1 MAYGATFDIEAP
13 AAALDKA
20 QVGLRIVIVIVIG
33 WLANW
38 IVGAAYWVLPILA
51 AIMISQKGADQYLAE
66 AEKGPVRWIR
76 YLMAFFSYISLAS
89 DKLAFDDPDSVNF
102 KVTTSGKPT
111 VGSALLRIIL
121 AIPHAL
127 VLGILGFVFFIVW
140 IIAAISILANGTYPD
155 WAFNFIR
162 GYLKWN
168 ARVLAYMASLV
179 DEYPPFSFEDGSAP
193 VATAS
198 PPPAPPSPPAAAPPS
213 DGPPPAQ

>member
-1 MAYGATFDIEAP
+1 MAYGATFDIAAP
-13 AAALDKA
+13 AAPLDKA
-20 QVGLRIVIVIVIG
+20 QVGLRIVIVIVVS
-33 WLANW
+33 WLASW

-51 AIMISQKGADQYLAE
+51 AIMISQKGPEQYLAD

-89 DKLAFDDPDSVNF
+89 DKLSFDDPDSVNF

-121 AIPHAL
+121 GIPHAL
-127 VLGILGFVFFIVW
+127 VLGILGFVFFFVW
-140 IIAAISILANGTYPD
+140 IIAAISILASGTYPD

-179 DEYPPFSFEDGSAP
+179 DEYPPFSFEDGGATVAP
-193 VATAS
+193 S
-198 PPPAPPSPPAAAPPS
+198 PPPAPP
-213 DGPPPAQ
+213 AQ

>member
-1 MAYGATFDIEAP
+1 MAYAATFDIQPP
-13 AAALDKA
+13 AGPLDKA

-51 AIMISQKGADQYLAE
+51 AIMVSQKGPEQYLAD

-102 KVTTSGKPT
+102 HVTPTGKPT
-111 VGSALLRIIL
+111 VGSALLRIIMG
-121 AIPHAL
+121 IPHAL
-127 VLGILGFVFFIVW
+127 VLGLLGFVFFFVW
-140 IIAAISILANGTYPD
+140 IIAAISILVNGTYPD
-155 WAFNFIR
+155 WAFSYIR

-179 DEYPPFSFEDGSAP
+179 DEYPPFSFDDGSAP
-193 VATAS
+193 MAATP
-198 PPPAPPSPPAAAPPS
+198 PPPAPPAP
-213 DGPPPAQ
+213 